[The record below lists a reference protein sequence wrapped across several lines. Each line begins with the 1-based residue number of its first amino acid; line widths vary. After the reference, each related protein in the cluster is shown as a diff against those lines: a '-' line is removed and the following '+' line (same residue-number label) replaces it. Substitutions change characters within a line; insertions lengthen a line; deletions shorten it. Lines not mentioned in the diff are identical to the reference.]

1 MSNTTKPTT
10 LWRERMDDGDE
21 IFTEEIIQE
30 TDILLNKFSK
40 ELSKKSVSGNQKA
53 IMTAVQQLVEAL
65 NELGGMDGELGTFI
79 ETMEREELWAFI
91 DQSARSRTQ
100 NTKREGYYRTVAG
113 VVTGRERDRTSQNV
127 VRESKKN

>member
-30 TDILLNKFSK
+30 TDLLLNKFSK

-65 NELGGMDGELGTFI
+65 NELGGMDGELGNFI
-79 ETMEREELWAFI
+79 ETMEREESWAFI
-91 DQSARSRTQ
+91 DQSAREAGLKIPKGKDITEQ
-100 NTKREGYYRTVAG
+100 WREW
-113 VVTGRERDRTSQNV
+113 
-127 VRESKKN
+127 